1 MTEAAKVDS
10 LEEATEA
17 TQDDETPKRGIQDD
31 ERLEPPPGVNREIW
45 DRIPQDVHRKAAQA
59 AQVLLRPVRKEG
71 N

>member
-1 MTEAAKVDS
+1 MPENLNEFDNVEEAAD
-10 LEEATEA
+10 AIGN
-17 TQDDETPKRGIQDD
+17 DG

-45 DRIPQDVHRKAAQA
+45 DRIPQEVHRKAAQA